1 MQKVVAEMADSMLEP
16 ALVIIESPTGE
27 GKTEAALL
35 LMRRW
40 LSVLGQRGAYF
51 ALPTQATS
59 NQMFTRVRDFLRHA
73 ELGDRVD
80 LQLLHGHASLSE
92 EFQELRRRPLF
103 TPAGIG
109 DQPTTGEADV
119 VASEWFTHRKRGLLG
134 AFGVGTVDQLLLC
147 GLQARHVF
155 VRLFGVAGKT
165 VIVDEVHAYDTYM
178 TTLLERVLEWLAA
191 LEVPVVLLSATLPT
205 QRRRRLLEAY
215 GRGGGMKVCAEPK
228 PAPYPRI
235 SCLRAGQNRIY
246 TQPVSVDPANL
257 RTIHVESLP
266 SESES
271 SFPELAQLLQE
282 RLRQG
287 GCAAIV
293 CNTVGSAQRLYQ
305 QLLLLFPGEE
315 LDLLHSRYIFGH
327 RDEREKRVFRRY
339 GKDLTTRPTRS
350 VLVSTQIIEQSVD
363 LDFDLLVTD
372 LAPIDLVLQ
381 RAGRLHRHHRDKD
394 QPRPAPL
401 SNPTL
406 IVRMPALLAEGSPQ
420 LDEGSRRVYAPH
432 ILLRSWL
439 ALKEREALR
448 IPDDVES
455 LVEQVYNEEPPPHD
469 LLPAIKSMW
478 RDTADDWNKAVTE
491 DANQAAQRLIKVPS
505 YDGQLADFTRANLEE
520 DSPDLHKA
528 FQALTR
534 LTEPNVSVICLEST
548 DALNS
553 PLSASETKRLLRR
566 ALRITDRRVVFALLQ
581 TPVPSAWSRSAL
593 LRHHRPLLMREG
605 LANVAGH
612 TLRYDNQ
619 LGLTIQKEAACSAS
633 T

>member
-1 MQKVVAEMADSMLEP
+1 
-16 ALVIIESPTGE
+16 
-27 GKTEAALL
+27 
-35 LMRRW
+35 
-40 LSVLGQRGAYF
+40 
-51 ALPTQATS
+51 
-59 NQMFTRVRDFLRHA
+59 MFTRVRDFLRHA

-327 RDEREKRVFRRY
+327 RDEREKR
-339 GKDLTTRPTRS
+339 G
-350 VLVSTQIIEQSVD
+350 VS
-363 LDFDLLVTD
+363 
-372 LAPIDLVLQ
+372 P
-381 RAGRLHRHHRDKD
+381 
-394 QPRPAPL
+394 
-401 SNPTL
+401 
-406 IVRMPALLAEGSPQ
+406 VR
-420 LDEGSRRVYAPH
+420 
-432 ILLRSWL
+432 
-439 ALKEREALR
+439 
-448 IPDDVES
+448 
-455 LVEQVYNEEPPPHD
+455 
-469 LLPAIKSMW
+469 
-478 RDTADDWNKAVTE
+478 
-491 DANQAAQRLIKVPS
+491 
-505 YDGQLADFTRANLEE
+505 
-520 DSPDLHKA
+520 
-528 FQALTR
+528 
-534 LTEPNVSVICLEST
+534 
-548 DALNS
+548 
-553 PLSASETKRLLRR
+553 
-566 ALRITDRRVVFALLQ
+566 
-581 TPVPSAWSRSAL
+581 
-593 LRHHRPLLMREG
+593 
-605 LANVAGH
+605 
-612 TLRYDNQ
+612 
-619 LGLTIQKEAACSAS
+619 
-633 T
+633 